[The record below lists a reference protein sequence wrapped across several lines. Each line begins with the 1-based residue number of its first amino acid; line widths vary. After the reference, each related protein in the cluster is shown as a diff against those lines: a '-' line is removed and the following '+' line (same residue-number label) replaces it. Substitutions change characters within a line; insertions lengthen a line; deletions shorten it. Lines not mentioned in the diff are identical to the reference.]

1 MFIDNY
7 ASLGVLQAYM
17 FKYDSVHGKAKQY
30 DVKADAENSLLL
42 GGKPIAVYGLKYVHE
57 LWHSY
62 IFGSNFYPIGL
73 TSNLSEPIFAT
84 KCIVKI
90 CLMRTKIF
98 FF

>member
-1 MFIDNY
+1 VFIDNY

-57 LWHSY
+57 LWHS
-62 IFGSNFYPIGL
+62 
-73 TSNLSEPIFAT
+73 
-84 KCIVKI
+84 
-90 CLMRTKIF
+90 
-98 FF
+98 